1 MEKNRKIL
9 ISILILM
16 LFSSVLAIINIGLTV
31 NKTEEKHISV
41 KLPSMGKGVGIVR
54 LEGPIQFGVKT
65 NPFGLLGG
73 AEAIIKRLN
82 ELSSDSRIK
91 AIVLRINSPGGS
103 VAATQEIFQKILKV
117 RKDNIV
123 IIASM
128 GDVAASGGYYAA
140 AACNHITANHGTI
153 TGSIG
158 VIAYS
163 PNLKQLFDKFGITM
177 NVIKSGKYKDILS
190 SHRDM
195 TPAERQLI
203 QDMIDSSY
211 KKFIADVALGRNMAQ
226 SAIEPYAD
234 GRVMNGETAL
244 KAGLIDSVG
253 TFEDAISTAKKMA
266 ELPDDAPVYDAEQ
279 EPIQKFLMT
288 LDNLYQAFSLPS
300 LFFGRSDSYNM
311 EYR

>member
-1 MEKNRKIL
+1 
-9 ISILILM
+9 M

-41 KLPSMGKGVGIVR
+41 KFPSMGKGVGIVR

-65 NPFGLLGG
+65 NPFGFLGG
-73 AEAIIKRLN
+73 AEAVIKRLN

-279 EPIQKFLMT
+279 QPIQKFLMT
-288 LDNLYQAFSLPS
+288 LDNLYQAFSIPS
-300 LFFGRSDSYNM
+300 LFFGRSDNYNM